1 MRKYFLL
8 SAAAILAANTANAA
22 TAAGVA
28 TVQVSAEVTPVST
41 VSCTEL
47 KFGNIL
53 LESDWTSFVIDTDRG
68 CGAQC
73 GTDVIDVIGHQNASC
88 TFSTVNVDDY
98 NDATVSVPS
107 GVTLSGDNGRTLT
120 VGIEPFGGNEIMGTI
135 DEDVEVF
142 DGGPSGIFGKYSGS
156 FIATLVY

>member
-22 TAAGVA
+22 TAGGTS

-53 LESDWTSFVIDTDRG
+53 LKSDWTSFIINTENG

-73 GTDVIDVIGHQNASC
+73 GTDVLDVVGYENATC
-88 TFSTVNVDDY
+88 TFPNVDVEDY
-98 NDATVSVPS
+98 AETILSVPQ
-107 GVTLSGDNGRTLT
+107 VVRLSGDNGRTLT
-120 VGIEPFGGNEIMGTI
+120 IALSIDENHIIGTI
-135 DEDVEVF
+135 EADAEGS

-156 FIATLVY
+156 FTASLVY